1 MRANNVGS
9 PHLAI
14 DAPSTT
20 HLSLRT
26 TSLMNLLL
34 SRYYDDHHGIETS
47 RPGNN
52 KWVPSLLNKFWVIL
66 QNLSKTLVFN
76 NNLRSKNGCFW
87 MIFFEFGVN
96 ISFICNSLDTYS
108 VWKNV
113 PLLKR
118 GILQHFGLLGRK
130 EYFSRKFPFKLSDSV
145 GYFL

>member
-1 MRANNVGS
+1 MGS

-14 DAPSTT
+14 DAPSTS
-20 HLSLRT
+20 HLTLGT
-26 TSLMNLLL
+26 ISLMNLLL
-34 SRYYDDHHGIETS
+34 SRYYDDHGIVTS

-52 KWVPSLLNKFWVIL
+52 KWAPSLLNKSWVIL
-66 QNLSKTLVFN
+66 QNLSNSLVFN
-76 NNLRSKNGCFW
+76 NNLRSKIGCFW

-96 ISFICNSLDTYS
+96 ISFICNNLDAYT

-113 PLLKR
+113 PILKS

-145 GYFL
+145 RYFLQIF